1 MKKILFLMSLF
12 LCGSLLS
19 ATPSGDFKMVKT
31 SNGIALYE
39 RWVMHNGNKV
49 RELKVSFEVAGAG
62 LTDVV
67 TLLKDAAK
75 GSRWNVKS
83 SAYKIARTRD
93 EHVWL
98 NYIRY
103 ALPWPMEDQDCSL
116 KYFYYAPQAPARSN
130 TIYFESVRHQAYPRL
145 KNVTRLEGTSGK
157 WVIDQLAHN
166 QSRITYQ
173 ILTNKSVTVPR
184 WVSDPI
190 VYDNILTTMS
200 RFKSLLQ
207 QQS

>member
-1 MKKILFLMSLF
+1 MKKILFLWLLVLVGSF
-12 LCGSLLS
+12 LN
-19 ATPSGDFKMVKT
+19 AAAPADFKWVKT
-31 SNGIALYE
+31 SNGIMLYE

-49 RELKVSFEVAGAG
+49 RELKVCFDAPGAG

-67 TLLKDAAK
+67 GLLKDAGK
-75 GSRWNVKS
+75 GSSWNVRS
-83 SAYKIARTRD
+83 SQYKVTKTPD

-103 ALPWPMEDQDCSL
+103 SLPWPMEDQDCSL
-116 KYFYYAPQAPARSN
+116 KYFYNTTAATAGFH
-130 TIYFESVRHQAYPRL
+130 TIYFESIQHQVYPRF

-157 WVIDQLAHN
+157 WTVEQQEN
-166 QSRITYQ
+166 RPSRITYQ
-173 ILTNKSVTVPR
+173 ILTNKSGTVPR

-190 VYDNILTTMS
+190 VYDNILTTMA

-207 QQS
+207 HQ